1 MAKRKRLTPA
11 QYPAHHSAE
20 FPAQAA
26 ERSSEQFAG
35 PSTGQPPLETKAWGL
50 GPQGGFAAAG
60 APAPAAPIAKVAG
73 ESSAAAALSE
83 VTQKLG
89 EMRSSGR
96 MIEPLPLE
104 AIQQDYLTRDR
115 LSADEE
121 ELSALME
128 SLRKRGQQTPIEVV
142 ALDDGAFGL
151 ISGWRRLTALKRLHQ
166 ETGEPRFAEALA
178 VRRSPEAVSDAYV
191 AMVEEN
197 EIRVGLSYFERARIV
212 DRSVAL
218 GIFPTDKSALQ
229 TLFASASRA
238 KRSKIGSFLPLVRRL
253 GTVLSHPAQLSE
265 RLGLQLARALDEEPE
280 FARRLSDRLRK
291 SPPEDAAAE
300 QALLTRA
307 LSGEKEA
314 QAPAPAEAPD
324 MAPDPGAQSQAAGA
338 ASPPAPPSAAVV
350 PSRPQGIPMPPVSPS
365 RRHLVV
371 PGIYLFQGREG
382 LELRGEG
389 VTQALH
395 DDLAEWL
402 RNRR

>member
-11 QYPAHHSAE
+11 QYPAPHPAG
-20 FPAQAA
+20 FPAQAP
-26 ERSSEQFAG
+26 EGSSGDSAG
-35 PSTGQPPLETKAWGL
+35 PTPGQPPLETKAWGL
-50 GPQGGFAAAG
+50 GPQGGFAPAL
-60 APAPAAPIAKVAG
+60 APSGTTAPIAKVAG
-73 ESSAAAALSE
+73 ESSAAAALAE

-121 ELSALME
+121 ELGALME

-212 DRSVAL
+212 DRAVTL
-218 GIFPTDKSALQ
+218 GVFPADKPALQ

-238 KRSKIGSFLPLVRRL
+238 KRSKIGSFLPLVRKL
-253 GTVLSHPAQLSE
+253 GTALNHPAQLSE
-265 RLGLQLARALDEEPE
+265 RLGLQLAKALEEEPQ
-280 FARRLSDRLRK
+280 FARRLADRLRK
-291 SPPEDAAAE
+291 AGPQDAQAE
-300 QALLTRA
+300 QKLLQRA
-307 LSGEKEA
+307 LAGEKEGA
-314 QAPAPAEAPD
+314 QTGPLPSPSSAPSSTPASDPVPEPPAESPA
-324 MAPDPGAQSQAAGA
+324 A
-338 ASPPAPPSAAVV
+338 ASRS
-350 PSRPQGIPMPPVSPS
+350 QGIPMPPVAPSP
-365 RRHLVV
+365 RHQVV

-395 DDLAEWL
+395 DDLANWL
-402 RNRR
+402 RNRG